1 MDERE
6 PGVIAAI
13 EAAGGINALARA
25 LGIDAAAVS
34 RWRQIPSKRVIQIEH
49 ILGVRRE
56 VLRPDLYTEAA

>member
-1 MDERE
+1 MNDRE
-6 PGVIAAI
+6 PGVVAAI

-34 RWRQIPSKRVIQIEH
+34 RWRQVPSGRVIQIEREV
-49 ILGVRRE
+49 GVRRE